1 MGDINFILERY
12 IDTGLCDEII
22 KNFNESDPAWSN
34 STRGYW
40 LVSSDRMNSLLMLNY
55 KELMY
60 DILGEYFKNFREAF
74 DGFANLEL
82 TEPFNIQRYD
92 VDNFY
97 SRWHCE
103 NNGQKVFQNRVL
115 AFMTY
120 LNDVTDGGETE
131 FLYQDVKFKPKK
143 GKTLVW
149 PAYYT
154 HTHRGVPSSSDV
166 KYIITGWVEVDHWEG
181 VNLEESDE
189 DFYRNL
195 KKVDFVGKYL

>member
-1 MGDINFILERY
+1 MSNFILEQY

-22 KNFNESDPAWSN
+22 ENFNNSDPAWTN

-40 LVSSDRMNSLLMLNY
+40 LVPSNNMDSLLMLNY

-60 DILGEYFKNFREAF
+60 GILGEYVKNFKEAF

-82 TEPFNIQRYD
+82 TEPFNVQRYE
-92 VDNFY
+92 VNSFY

-103 NNGQKVFQNRVL
+103 NNGHKVFQNRVL
-115 AFMTY
+115 AYMTY

-131 FLYQDVKFKPKK
+131 FLYQNVKIKPKK

-154 HTHRGVPSSSDV
+154 HTHRGVPSSSDT
-166 KYIITGWVEVDHWEG
+166 KYIITGWVGVEHWTD

-195 KKVDFVGKYL
+195 NSVDFVGKYI